1 MKTLSPTVRLL
12 MCVLALLG
20 SVSAA
25 CGQSYPTKSV
35 RLIVPYAPGGI
46 VDYVGRLI
54 GQRFADAFGQNV
66 VIDNRPG
73 ASGIIGIEITST
85 ASADGYTLLVMDPA
99 IVINPSLLAKV
110 PYDLNRDLLPVTI
123 LSSSPLVLV
132 INAKVP
138 ANNVQELVNL
148 ARSQPGKLSFASAG
162 IGTTPHMAGEMFKA
176 RIQQNITHVPYKGS
190 GPAMT
195 DLIAGQVQM
204 SFSSITAAL
213 PFIKDGRLRGLAT
226 TGEQRARALSNLP
239 TIAESGFPGFAV
251 NLWLALFAPSRTA
264 GDIVNRLN
272 SESRKAL
279 QHPEVKSGFE
289 KVGADPVGNS
299 PREAAV
305 FVNSE
310 FKKWAAVLK
319 TANIKAD

>member
-1 MKTLSPTVRLL
+1 
-12 MCVLALLG
+12 
-20 SVSAA
+20 
-25 CGQSYPTKSV
+25 V

-46 VDYVGRLI
+46 VDYVGRLL

-195 DLIAGQVQM
+195 DLLAGQVQM

-213 PFIKDGRLRGLAT
+213 PFIKDGRLRGLA
-226 TGEQRARALSNLP
+226 
-239 TIAESGFPGFAV
+239 IH
-251 NLWLALFAPSRTA
+251 
-264 GDIVNRLN
+264 RL
-272 SESRKAL
+272 
-279 QHPEVKSGFE
+279 
-289 KVGADPVGNS
+289 
-299 PREAAV
+299 
-305 FVNSE
+305 
-310 FKKWAAVLK
+310 
-319 TANIKAD
+319 